1 MNWTQIF
8 AKGCNSFIDW
18 GPGMLIAALVLYGLY
33 RLIKSIGLKIVMALE
48 KPSDALNR
56 QAESMDKLTGSIQGF
71 VDRDRNEHREII
83 ILQKVL
89 VDRFDH
95 LETRL
100 IGREDGRDKERT
112 IPKD

>member
-1 MNWTQIF
+1 MNWNVIF
-8 AKGCNSFIDW
+8 QKGCNAFIDW

-33 RLIKSIGLKIVMALE
+33 RLTKGVGLKIVAALE
-48 KPSDALNR
+48 KPADALNR

-89 VDRFDH
+89 ADRFDH
-95 LETRL
+95 LEGRL
-100 IGREDGRDKERT
+100 IGREDDRGKERT
-112 IPKD
+112 V